1 MKKRLIALFLVIFML
16 CTLLPI
22 GALADQMVYITDT
35 GIKYHKYGCRYLSES
50 GYAVTLNYAV
60 RCGYKPCSICHKTSS
75 GEGVAGFTDV
85 PQGSITAEP
94 LNGLSRTTLR
104 RA

>member
-22 GALADQMVYITDT
+22 GALADQRVYITDT

-50 GYAVTLNYAV
+50 GYAVTLDYAV
-60 RCGYKPCSICHKTSS
+60 
-75 GEGVAGFTDV
+75 
-85 PQGSITAEP
+85 
-94 LNGLSRTTLR
+94 
-104 RA
+104 